1 MTNYIEEIKTVDR
14 FAAEASPK
22 LKEKA
27 LAAKDYLKG
36 RYENVNDKDF
46 VVIEVEGYH
55 CIALIKT
62 KAKPC
67 ILDDIIAPF
76 DEQSLY
82 PLQELVTQYAF
93 KIYR

>member
-1 MTNYIEEIKTVDR
+1 MTNYIEEIKTVKK

-36 RYENVNDKDF
+36 RYENVNDNDF
-46 VVIEVEGYH
+46 VVIEVEGYN
-55 CIALIKT
+55 CVALIKT
-62 KAKPC
+62 KAKPF

-76 DEQSLY
+76 DEQNLY

>member
-1 MTNYIEEIKTVDR
+1 MTNYIEKIKTVER
-14 FAAEASPK
+14 FAAEASTK

-27 LAAKDYLKG
+27 LAAKEYLNG
-36 RYENVNDKDF
+36 RYQNVNDNDF
-46 VVIEVEGYH
+46 VVIEVEGYN

-62 KAKPC
+62 KAKHC

-76 DEQSLY
+76 DEQNLY
-82 PLQELVTQYAF
+82 PLQELITQYAF

>member
-1 MTNYIEEIKTVDR
+1 MTNYIEEIKTVER

-22 LKEKA
+22 LKEKV

-36 RYENVNDKDF
+36 RYQNVNENDF
-46 VVIEVEGYH
+46 VVIEVEGYN

-67 ILDDIIAPF
+67 ISDDIIAPF

-93 KIYR
+93 KVYR

>member
-1 MTNYIEEIKTVDR
+1 MRNYIEEIKTLDR
-14 FAAEASPK
+14 FAAEASPT

-27 LAAKDYLKG
+27 IAAKDYLKG
-36 RYENVNDKDF
+36 RYQNVNDNDF

-62 KAKPC
+62 KAEPC

-82 PLQELVTQYAF
+82 PLKELVTQYAF

>member
-1 MTNYIEEIKTVDR
+1 MTNYIEDIKTVDR

-62 KAKPC
+62 KPC

>member
-1 MTNYIEEIKTVDR
+1 MTNYIEEIKTVDG
-14 FAAEASPK
+14 FAAEASTK

-36 RYENVNDKDF
+36 RYQNVNDNDF

-55 CIALIKT
+55 CIALI

>member
-1 MTNYIEEIKTVDR
+1 MTNYIEDIKTVDM
-14 FAAEASPK
+14 FAAEASTK

-36 RYENVNDKDF
+36 RYQNVNNDDF

-62 KAKPC
+62 KAKLC

-93 KIYR
+93 KVYR

>member
-1 MTNYIEEIKTVDR
+1 MTNYIEKIMTVDM
-14 FAAEASPK
+14 FAAEANPK

-36 RYENVNDKDF
+36 RYQNVNDNDF
-46 VVIEVEGYH
+46 DVIEVEGYN

-76 DEQSLY
+76 DEQNLY